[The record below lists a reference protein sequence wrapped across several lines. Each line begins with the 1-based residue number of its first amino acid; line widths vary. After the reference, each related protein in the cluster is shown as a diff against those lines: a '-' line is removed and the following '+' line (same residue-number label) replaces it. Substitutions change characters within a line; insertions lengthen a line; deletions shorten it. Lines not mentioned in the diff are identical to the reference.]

1 MGYFRVRREIFSED
15 SVFTLIRQDINQFAH
30 GPRLRDKV
38 KVIVLSHGFLAV
50 FLVRVQT
57 FLYAHRL
64 LTLAYM
70 VYRSNLILTGLD
82 ALPGCKIGGGLRIE
96 HPVGIVIGAGAI
108 IGSGCTIL
116 QGVTIGVKHVSR
128 EENDNQY
135 PTIGDN
141 VTIGAKASIL
151 GGVFIGS
158 NSVIGAHALVLG
170 SAPDGSFLVGIVN
183 HPPQT
188 PSQANN

>member
-1 MGYFRVRREIFSED
+1 MLSED
-15 SVFTLIRQDINQFAH
+15 SVFILIRQDINQFAH
-30 GPRLRDKV
+30 GPRPRDKV

-50 FLVRVQT
+50 FLMRVQT
-57 FLYAHRL
+57 FLYRHRL
-64 LTLAYM
+64 LILAYV
-70 VYRSNLILTGLD
+70 VYRINLILTGLD
-82 ALPGCKIGGGLRIE
+82 ALPGCRIGGGLRIE
-96 HPVGIVIGAGAI
+96 HPVGIVIGAGAV

-128 EENDNQY
+128 EENDNEY
-135 PTIGDN
+135 PTIGNN

-151 GGVFIGS
+151 GGISIGS
-158 NSVIGAHALVLG
+158 NTVIGAHALILA

-188 PSQANN
+188 PRQANK